1 MVVVTSQNRHRQPRR
16 QRPLISPRLHLPP
29 RTHSNLSQSVEAGS
43 LEEDN
48 TITSHISQV
57 AVVTIRHSSRR
68 LGQIGTVEG
77 ATHRDIIITNEATNA
92 AIIITTAATIRLLQF
107 LLPQPG
113 WPTIVRPQT
122 RRPLATAESTVV
134 AIEWGRANTTITT
147 EIAAITITIDTQAE
161 AAITLTP
168 AETT

>member
-1 MVVVTSQNRHRQPRR
+1 MSTTVVVTSQNRHRRPRQ
-16 QRPLISPRLHLPP
+16 QRPLKSPRLHLPP
-29 RTHSNLSQSVEAGS
+29 QTHSNLSRSVEAGS

-57 AVVTIRHSSRR
+57 AVATTRHSSRR
-68 LGQIGTVEG
+68 LGQIGMVEA
-77 ATHRDIIITNEATNA
+77 ATHRDIITSEATNA
-92 AIIITTAATIRLLQF
+92 AIIITKAATIRLLQP
-107 LLPQPG
+107 LLHRPG
-113 WPTIVRPQT
+113 RPTIA
-122 RRPLATAESTVV
+122 RPLATVESTVV
-134 AIEWGRANTTITT
+134 AVEWGRANPTITI